1 VSPRGIDPVGFAEK
15 VLALLE
21 LGSFSATYKYALFTA
36 IMDLCL
42 ESATHAGTNDTVI
55 TTRQLAER
63 VVELYWQHA
72 APYEGGSILRQGG
85 VRQGNQAE
93 ILSAISNFRAR
104 YAGEAGVSP
113 FRARLAHH
121 DAFEALVHKIEW
133 KLIEMPIPRLQI
145 IGREEDRFLYEYGWS
160 QTIPRREV
168 AAYQRG
174 SASTFDNRLLLKP
187 GVADAI
193 KAVVGILRPL
203 VRREWS
209 TMVAAMNGLP
219 ETKLEAF
226 MFGASRVQL
235 DAVRLPLRDLHD
247 NRCFYCDGRMDAKV
261 DVDHFIPWARYA
273 DNGLDNLVPA
283 HPKCNN
289 QKRDFIA
296 AEDHLERW
304 TGRIELRDVELTK
317 IAGECFWF
325 RDPHRSV
332 AVARSIYTRLPAGA
346 RLWRAGNELVLTD
359 SDRALKAFRHLSPA
373 PSGKGDVSYESVSN
387 D

>member
-1 VSPRGIDPVGFAEK
+1 MSQSGIDPVGFSEK
-15 VLALLE
+15 VLSLLE

-42 ESATHAGTNDTVI
+42 ESTARSATDDIVI

-72 APYEGGSILRQGG
+72 APYDGGPVLRQGG
-85 VRQGNQAE
+85 VRSGNQAE
-93 ILSAISNFRAR
+93 ILSAISDFRAR
-104 YAGEAGVSP
+104 YTGEAGVSP

-121 DAFEALVHKIEW
+121 DAFEALVHKVEW

-145 IGREEDRFLYEYGWS
+145 IGHEEDRFLYEYGWS
-160 QTIPRREV
+160 KMISRKEV
-168 AAYQRG
+168 ATYQRG
-174 SASTFDNRLLLKP
+174 AASTFDNRLLLKP
-187 GVADAI
+187 GVAVAI

-209 TMVAAMNGLP
+209 TMVASMNGLP

-235 DAVRLPLRDLHD
+235 DAIRLPLRELHN
-247 NRCFYCDGRMDAKV
+247 NRCFYCDGKMDAKV

-273 DNGLDNLVPA
+273 DNGLDNLVPSY
-283 HPKCNN
+283 PRCNN

-296 AEDHLERW
+296 AEYHLERW
-304 TGRIELRDVELTK
+304 GARIAERSPELNE
-317 IAGECFWF
+317 IATDYYWF
-325 RDPHRSV
+325 RDPLRTV
-332 AVARSIYTRLPAGA
+332 AVAQSIYTRLPVGA
-346 RLWRAGNELVLTD
+346 RLWLSGNELVPA
-359 SDRALKAFRHLSPA
+359 DRERVGVVFGLFSNSSTGIAH
-373 PSGKGDVSYESVSN
+373 GQIGSN

>member
-1 VSPRGIDPVGFAEK
+1 VSPRTIDPVGFAEK
-15 VLALLE
+15 VLSLLE

-42 ESATHAGTNDTVI
+42 ERAPRPGTDSIMI

-72 APYEGGSILRQGG
+72 APYEGGPVLRQGG
-85 VRQGNQAE
+85 VRAGNQAE
-93 ILSAISNFRAR
+93 ILSAISGFRAR

-121 DAFEALVHKIEW
+121 DAFEALVHKVEW

-145 IGREEDRFLYEYGWS
+145 IGREEDRFLYQYGWS
-160 QTIPRREV
+160 QTITRREV

-174 SASTFDNRLLLKP
+174 AASTFDNRLLLKP

-247 NRCFYCDGRMDAKV
+247 NRCFYCDGRMDAKA
-261 DVDHFIPWARYA
+261 DLDHFIPWARYA
-273 DNGLDNLVPA
+273 DNGLDNIVPS

-296 AEDHLERW
+296 AEVHLERW
-304 TGRIELRDVELTK
+304 GARSAERSPELSQ
-317 IAGECFWF
+317 IALDCSWF
-325 RDPHRSV
+325 RDPPRTV
-332 AVARSIYTRLPAGA
+332 AVARSIYSRLPDGA
-346 RLWRAGNELVLTD
+346 RLWLSGNELVPA
-359 SDRALKAFRHLSPA
+359 DRERVGVAFRSFSN
-373 PSGKGDVSYESVSN
+373 PSAGKVGSRSD
-387 D
+387 